1 MKNLLLGV
9 VSLVLLAGI
18 VVLSFQGTQSPEQPP
33 SGPENPGMQ
42 SRDKSI
48 TVGSKH
54 FTEQKI
60 LGEMIAL
67 LIERN
72 TDIRVERKLG
82 LQGTK
87 VVFDAVR
94 TGEIDLYPEYTGTGL
109 INLLNLKYKP
119 EMTRDQVMKTVTE
132 QFNEKWN
139 LKWMGPMGFANTYA
153 FAMRSAH
160 ARELGIVKVSDL
172 KDHVADLKP
181 GFDHEFTDRPEYK
194 QFPELYGFEFSNVKK
209 IAPDIMYKAI
219 KEKEVDIIDAFSTDG
234 RISAYELTVLEDD
247 KGLFPPYDCAI
258 VVRENTLTKYPELQ
272 TQLEKLNGLISA
284 ADMQSMNY
292 TVTDKNITAKE
303 VAETFLTNT
312 KLIEK

>member
-1 MKNLLLGV
+1 MKNLLLGIA
-9 VSLVLLAGI
+9 SLVLLGAI
-18 VVLSFQGTQSPEQPP
+18 IVLSFQCTETPESLESGPEQPG
-33 SGPENPGMQ
+33 SQ
-42 SRDKSI
+42 SEAKSI
-48 TVGSKH
+48 IVGSKH
-54 FTEQKI
+54 FTEQKV

-72 TDIRVERKLG
+72 TDIQVRRKLG

-109 INLLNLKYKP
+109 INLLNMKYNSD
-119 EMTRDQVMKTVTE
+119 MTREQVRQIVTE
-132 QFNEKWN
+132 QFSEQWK
-139 LKWMGPMGFANTYA
+139 LRWMEPLGFANTYA
-153 FAMRSAH
+153 FAMRKEH
-160 ARELGIVKVSDL
+160 AKELEITKVSEL
-172 KDHVADLKP
+172 KDHASKLKP

-194 QFPELYGFEFSNVKK
+194 QFAELYGFEFTRVTK

-219 KEKEVDIIDAFSTDG
+219 KEEEVDIIDAFSTDG

-258 VVRENTLTKYPELQ
+258 VVREDTLAKYPELEA
-272 TQLEKLNGLISA
+272 QLKKLNGLISA

-292 TVTDKNITAKE
+292 TVTDKNITARE
-303 VAETFLTNT
+303 VAEKFLSNA
-312 KLIEK
+312 KLIE